1 MPLDTAFY
9 VPPDELCIDQG
20 LRLSSDFDEEIDP
33 ITYEVIR
40 HNLWNINE
48 EHGLTLANVS
58 GSPVAVYAHDFNPSI
73 LTERGEFVYF
83 GPYIQFF
90 SGMTDLVVKWV
101 LEYRSTNPGIRD
113 GDMFLSN
120 DPMIGT
126 HHQSDVF
133 VLCPVFWEGE
143 LFAWTAN
150 ALHQYDIGGNT
161 PGSFCVDATDVF
173 DEPTPIP
180 PIKVVEGGEL
190 RADIVDMYLRHSR
203 LPRIMGLDLRA
214 QIAGNNVAREGLYRL
229 ISRYGPKVVKGVM
242 RKILDDAER
251 AFLAKMDVIPDGTW
265 KARGYLET
273 AHPGD
278 REVYEARMRIRKQGH
293 TLTFDNKGTDRQT
306 GSLNTSFAGWRGGIL
321 AVLNSFLCF
330 DVLFAVGGALRHIRF
345 EPAAGTILSV
355 EHPGA
360 TSCAPA
366 FGTQMAIDL
375 AHECMVKMVSAA
387 PSLRDGVVAPGGH
400 SQTAIVTL
408 HGTDQRG
415 AAFGTI
421 LTDHLLGSVGAFS
434 TRDGVSTGGLYWD
447 PFSVAP
453 NVEFNEQSYPIL
465 TLYRRETPDS
475 GGAGTHRG
483 GNAASMA
490 FIPHRTDEVNHVLIG
505 AGVAVPSA
513 SGVGGGLPGGT
524 SWYRYRD
531 GTDIAEMLADGHIPA
546 SLDELAGGDAAP
558 PPKTKLVQSGV
569 DVFEFGFTASGGYGD
584 PIERLPEDVAA
595 DLEAGAVSEGTA
607 RAVYLVVP
615 GDPPATERL
624 RLAER
629 ERRLALGSPNGAAP
643 TEGLTVLD
651 VSEHLAIV
659 GASDGD
665 TIVCTRCRAA
675 LARAGDDYKSGCIRE
690 DLPLTSAGPRV
701 GNTEDFLDSPM
712 QFRCFYC
719 PSCARRLATEIAR
732 ATDEVLDDVRLVMP

>member
-1 MPLDTAFY
+1 VAVDAGFY
-9 VPPDELCIDQG
+9 VPSEDLKIDPT
-20 LRLSSDFDEEIDP
+20 LRLSSDFEDDIDA

-48 EHGLTLANVS
+48 EHGVTMANVS

-90 SGMTDLVVKWV
+90 SGMTDLMVKWV
-101 LEYRSTNPGIRD
+101 LTNRSTNPGINE

-133 VLCPVFWEGE
+133 LLCPVFWEGE
-143 LFAWTAN
+143 LFSWTAN

-161 PGSFCVDATDVF
+161 PGSFCVDARDVF

-180 PIKVVEGGEL
+180 PIKIVEGGEL
-190 RADIVDMYLRHSR
+190 RADVVDMYLRHSR
-203 LPRIMGLDLRA
+203 LPQIMGLDLRA
-214 QIAGNNVAREGLYRL
+214 QIAGNNVSRDGLYRL
-229 ISRYGPKVVKGVM
+229 ISRYGPEVVKGVM

-251 AFLAKMDVIPDGTW
+251 GFLAKLDVIPDGEW

-273 AHPGD
+273 AFPGD
-278 REVYEARMRIRKQGH
+278 RNVYEARMCIRKEGNV
-293 TLTFDNKGTDRQT
+293 LTFDNEGTDDQT

-330 DVLFAVGGALRHIRF
+330 DMLFAVGGALRHLRF
-345 EPAAGTILSV
+345 EPVAGTILSV
-355 EHPGA
+355 VHPGA

-375 AHECMVKMVSAA
+375 AHECMVKMISTA
-387 PSLRDGVVAPGGH
+387 PSLRAGVVAPGGH
-400 SQTAIVTL
+400 SQTALVTL
-408 HGTDQRG
+408 HGIDQRG
-415 AAFGTI
+415 AEFGTI

-475 GGAGTHRG
+475 GGAGVHRG
-483 GNAASMA
+483 GNSASMA
-490 FIPHRTDEVNHVLIG
+490 FISHHTDNLNHVLIG

-513 SGVGGGLPGGT
+513 NGVGGGLPGGT
-524 SWYRYRD
+524 SWYRYRND
-531 GTDIAEMLADGHIPA
+531 TDVLEMFTSGYIP
-546 SLDELAGGDAAP
+546 STLDELKGGDTAP
-558 PPKTKLVQSGV
+558 LPKTELRQSGT
-569 DVFEFGFTASGGYGD
+569 DVFEIGFTGSGGYGD
-584 PIERLPEDVAA
+584 SIERLSEEVEA
-595 DLEAGAVSEGTA
+595 DIEAGSVSEAAA
-607 RAVYLVVP
+607 RAVYMVEP
-615 GDPPATERL
+615 GDPHETERL
-624 RLAER
+624 RQAER
-629 ERRLALGSPNGAAP
+629 DRRLALQPSDEVVVV
-643 TEGLTVLD
+643 EGLTLMEL
-651 VSEHLAIV
+651 SEHVVIINAR
-659 GASDGD
+659 GRN
-665 TIVCTRCRAA
+665 TIACAKCRAA
-675 LARAGDDYKSGCIRE
+675 LASAGDDYKSGCIRE
-690 DLPLTSAGPRV
+690 DLPLTNAGPRV
-701 GNTEDFLDSPM
+701 GNTEDFIDTPM

-719 PSCARRLATEIAR
+719 PSCGRRLATEIAR
-732 ATDEVLDDVRLVMP
+732 ADDDVLDDVRLVLP

>member
-1 MPLDTAFY
+1 M
-9 VPPDELCIDQG
+9 
-20 LRLSSDFDEEIDP
+20 
-33 ITYEVIR
+33 
-40 HNLWNINE
+40 
-48 EHGLTLANVS
+48 
-58 GSPVAVYAHDFNPSI
+58 YAHDFNPSI

-101 LEYRSTNPGIRD
+101 LENRSTNPGIRD

-180 PIKVVEGGEL
+180 PIKVVEAGEL

-229 ISRYGPKVVKGVM
+229 INRYGPTVTKGVM

-251 AFLAKMDVIPDGTW
+251 AFLAKLDVIPDGTW

-278 REVYEARMRIRKQGH
+278 REVYEGRMRVRKQGR
-293 TLTFDNKGTDRQT
+293 TLTFDNEGSHPQT

-330 DVLFAVGGALRHIRF
+330 DMLFAVGGALRHLRF

-366 FGTQMAIDL
+366 FATQMAIDL
-375 AHECMVKMVSAA
+375 AHECLVKMVSAA

-408 HGTDQRG
+408 HGIDQRG
-415 AAFGTI
+415 TAFGTI

-475 GGAGTHRG
+475 GGAGAYRG

-513 SGVGGGLPGGT
+513 SGRRRGT
-524 SWYRYRD
+524 
-531 GTDIAEMLADGHIPA
+531 
-546 SLDELAGGDAAP
+546 AGGHELVSLPRRHRHRRDAQRRAHPGDPRRTQRWRRRAPTQDRTRPVESRRVRVRLHRLRRLRRSHRTAP
-558 PPKTKLVQSGV
+558 PPTSPRTSKRERSARTPPVRCTSWSRATLPRP
-569 DVFEFGFTASGGYGD
+569 TACG
-584 PIERLPEDVAA
+584 LPS
-595 DLEAGAVSEGTA
+595 AGAAWRSDRPTVSQAAEGST
-607 RAVYLVVP
+607 
-615 GDPPATERL
+615 
-624 RLAER
+624 LAE
-629 ERRLALGSPNGAAP
+629 L
-643 TEGLTVLD
+643 
-651 VSEHLAIV
+651 SEHLAIV
-659 GASDGD
+659 GTAGGAV
-665 TIVCTRCRAA
+665 IVCAQCRTA
-675 LARAGDDYKSGCIRE
+675 LASAEDDYKSGCIRE

-701 GNTEDFLDSPM
+701 GNTEDFLNSPM

-719 PSCARRLATEIAR
+719 PSCGRRLATEIAR
-732 ATDEVLDDVRLVMP
+732 AGDDVLDDVRLVMP

>member
-1 MPLDTAFY
+1 MALEGGFY
-9 VPPDELCIDQG
+9 VPPAEIAIDPG
-20 LRLSSDFDEEIDP
+20 LRLSSDFSEEIDP

-101 LEYRSTNPGIRD
+101 LENRSANPGIRD

-133 VLCPVFWEGE
+133 VLCPIFWEGE

-161 PGSFCVDATDVF
+161 PGSFCVDATSVF

-190 RADIVDMYLRHSR
+190 RADVVDMYLRHSR

-229 ISRYGPKVVKGVM
+229 INRYGPGVVKGVM

-251 AFLAKMDVIPDGTW
+251 AFLAKLDVIW

-278 REVYEARMRIRKQGH
+278 REVYEGRMRVRKQGR
-293 TLTFDNKGTDRQT
+293 TLTFDNEGSHPQT

-330 DVLFAVGGALRHIRF
+330 DMLFAVGGALRHLRF

-366 FGTQMAIDL
+366 FATQMAIDL
-375 AHECMVKMVSAA
+375 AHECLVKMVAAA
-387 PSLRDGVVAPGGH
+387 PSLRAGVVAPGGH
-400 SQTAIVTL
+400 SQTALVTL
-408 HGTDQRG
+408 HGIDQRG
-415 AAFGTI
+415 ANFGTI

-447 PFSVAP
+447 PFSVEP
-453 NVEFNEQSYPIL
+453 NVELNEQSYPIL
-465 TLYRRETPDS
+465 TLYRRDTPDS
-475 GGAGTHRG
+475 GGAGAHRG

-490 FIPHRTDEVNHVLIG
+490 FIPHRTGEVNHVLIG

-513 SGVGGGLPGGT
+513 SGVAGGLPGGT

-531 GTDIAEMLADGHIPA
+531 GTDIAEMLGAGRIPA
-546 SLDELAGGDAAP
+546 GLDELSGGDAAP
-558 PPKTKLVQSGV
+558 PPKTELVQSGV

-584 PIERLPEDVAA
+584 PIERLPSDVAA
-595 DLEAGAVSEGTA
+595 DIEAGSVSEGAA

-615 GDPPATERL
+615 GDPVETESL
-624 RLAER
+624 RAAER
-629 ERRLALGSPNGAAP
+629 RRRLALGSPNGGG
-643 TEGLTVLD
+643 TVEGLTLVEL
-651 VSEHLAIV
+651 SEHLAIV
-659 GASDGD
+659 GTSNGG
-665 TIVCTRCRAA
+665 TIVCAGCRTA
-675 LARAGDDYKSGCIRE
+675 LAAAGDDYKSGCIRE

-701 GNTEDFLDSPM
+701 GNTEDFIESPM

-719 PSCARRLATEIAR
+719 PGCARRLATEVAR
-732 ATDEVLDDVRLVMP
+732 AGDEVLDDVRLVVP